1 VGLEN
6 NGVKISCEGCT
17 YLETGGD
24 GGFDVSVPLSTAEPG
39 VNGVARLHCVVGPD
53 SHRVELVSWVT
64 SDGRAIAPPEA
75 VEQRVAAA
83 LRFIAER
90 RICGRHQICPTEVI
104 RVVKGQTGT

>member
-1 VGLEN
+1 MGLEN

-17 YLETGGD
+17 YLDTDGE
-24 GGFDVSVPLSTAEPG
+24 GGFDVSVPLSTVEPG
-39 VNGVARLHCVVGPD
+39 VTGVARIHCVVGPD

-64 SDGRAIAPPEA
+64 SDGQAVAPPEA

-90 RICGRHQICPTEVI
+90 RICGRHHVCPTEVI
-104 RVVKGQTGT
+104 RVVKGQTGK